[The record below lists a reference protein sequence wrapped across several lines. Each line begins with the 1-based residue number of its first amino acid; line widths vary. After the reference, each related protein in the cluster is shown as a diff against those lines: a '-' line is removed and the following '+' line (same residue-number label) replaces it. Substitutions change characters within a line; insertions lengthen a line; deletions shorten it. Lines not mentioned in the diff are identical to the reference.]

1 MYTKNKNRGFAI
13 LEILLLIVTLS
24 FVAAIAYVVLR
35 HAKQKPA
42 QPIVFTSN
50 ADGIKITE
58 WNVFL
63 TNPDDSQKI
72 SYHIAGKDQ
81 PDDIIVSS
89 TALDKLSSDHPE
101 CSNANKF
108 IQIKRAAAAPAQPEN
123 KQVGNYFYYNLPK
136 PAQSPCIGTDISLM
150 QALSNQAYDLY
161 DKLPTYKNIVQKL

>member
-1 MYTKNKNRGFAI
+1 MDTKNKNQGFAI

-50 ADGIKITE
+50 ADGIKINE

-72 SYHIAGKDQ
+72 NYHIAGKDQ

-89 TALDKLSSDHPE
+89 TALDKPIKILCKNSS
-101 CSNANKF
+101 F
-108 IQIKRAAAAPAQPEN
+108 LIKS
-123 KQVGNYFYYNLPK
+123 YL
-136 PAQSPCIGTDISLM
+136 
-150 QALSNQAYDLY
+150 
-161 DKLPTYKNIVQKL
+161 